1 MTKTILIAAA
11 SAVALAS
18 CVSVD
23 EEKSG
28 GGGYGSLSFDPRNP
42 QVVVVGNGTQTCPG
56 KKTYIVVDQEPI
68 YFFRP
73 GNAQAFPIIWHLKT
87 PGYSFVQDNNI
98 GNPTPLGNS
107 PAGEISGCRAGGN
120 TMQCTNN
127 AQRSGAWKYTLK
139 ITDNTTACGSP
150 PELDPTIGND

>member
-18 CVSVD
+18 CVSVQ

-28 GGGYGSLSFDPRNP
+28 GGGYKNLSFDPKNP
-42 QVVVVGNGTQTCPG
+42 QVYVVDNGISTCPG

-73 GNAQAFPIIWHLKT
+73 GNAQAFPIIWNLKT
-87 PGYSFVQDNNI
+87 SGYSFVQNNNI
-98 GNPTPLGNS
+98 GDPPAVGSS
-107 PAGEISGCRAGGN
+107 PAGEINGCRAGGN

-127 AQRSGAWKYTLK
+127 SQRSGTWKYTLT
-139 ITDNTTACGSP
+139 ITADNGCGSP
-150 PELDPTIGND
+150 PPLDPTIGND